1 VRGPQH
7 PLASPLSRS
16 VSRSGECEGEGGTQ
30 DDLPEM
36 PPPTPLKPEQKLA
49 SMMDDARGG
58 LDMVQQARAAA
69 AAQQANK
76 EA

>member
-1 VRGPQH
+1 V
-7 PLASPLSRS
+7 
-16 VSRSGECEGEGGTQ
+16 GGTQ